1 MTLTEPELALA
12 KNDLELGRRTVEY
25 FIDTIKDT
33 RCSYCNGWGHLV
45 HKCTSFKFMEKHCS
59 QSAALKIEWG
69 KHKSTHIKG
78 YVEDAI
84 NYTMAGTKRNLQK
97 MLIEQIKSAGGQSQ
111 AEVAMRL

>member
-1 MTLTEPELALA
+1 MTLSKTEKLEA
-12 KNDLELGRRTVEY
+12 KNDLVLGRKTVEH
-25 FIDTIKDT
+25 FIDAIKDT

-45 HKCTSFKFMEKHCS
+45 HKCTSFKFMEKQCS
-59 QSAALKIEWG
+59 LSAALKIEWG

-97 MLIEQIKSAGGQSQ
+97 RLIDQLKSASSG
-111 AEVAMRL
+111 VHAMVD